1 MLTFQKH
8 TGEDGAWL
16 TLSLVNEGEEKKCQQ
31 KFFRDEPLS
40 GVLLSSYTIQNRAYI
55 CVYLN
60 THKKCLALLVYMN
73 LKSFC
78 PHTQITVYFFTTNT
92 EWLRQ
97 LVWAWPRVIWD
108 KLIRRSCSITAAH
121 TSKLWVPRGPFPVNT
136 IKKKIPLC
144 HSHQEL
150 LPWTKKQNNKQK
162 KTTWWVREPFME
174 IM

>member
-1 MLTFQKH
+1 
-8 TGEDGAWL
+8 
-16 TLSLVNEGEEKKCQQ
+16 
-31 KFFRDEPLS
+31 
-40 GVLLSSYTIQNRAYI
+40 
-55 CVYLN
+55 
-60 THKKCLALLVYMN
+60 MN

-136 IKKKIPLC
+136 IKKKKIPLC

-174 IM
+174 IMQVKKIMIVAFMSWHVWGKGKRRKYCLNKSHLWES